1 MVEFSIIF
9 SGIKIFLFEFIFSFE
24 VETSLLDLKMRNV
37 CPLLLLFLL
46 FGFWIDHLLGFT
58 IKSFFSTLS
67 RIKTHK
73 FYILWIYLCFHLLS
87 VSKTSFLNV
96 TVGWLL
102 YAAYCWQYLT
112 LMCYVLIGANLLP
125 IVIWDPQLCWGLI
138 GLRRISLSLY
148 KHLQPLKFFMSTFC
162 NWDTEL
168 FWHLIKQ
175 GSENT
180 S

>member
-1 MVEFSIIF
+1 MS
-9 SGIKIFLFEFIFSFE
+9 SSF
-24 VETSLLDLKMRNV
+24 TFFTLWLLDRY
-37 CPLLLLFLL
+37 
-46 FGFWIDHLLGFT
+46 LLGFT
-58 IKSFFSTLS
+58 IESFFFTLS

-102 YAAYCWQYLT
+102 YAANCWQYLT

-125 IVIWDPQLCWGLI
+125 IVIWEPQLCWGLI

>member
-46 FGFWIDHLLGFT
+46 FGSWIDHLLGFT
-58 IKSFFSTLS
+58 IKSFFLTLS

-73 FYILWIYLCFHLLS
+73 FYIPWIYLCFHLLS

-102 YAAYCWQYLT
+102 YAANCWQYLT
-112 LMCYVLIGANLLP
+112 LMCYVLIRANLLP
-125 IVIWDPQLCWGLI
+125 IVIWEPQLCWGLI

-148 KHLQPLKFFMSTFC
+148 KHLQPLKFFYVNF
-162 NWDTEL
+162 L
-168 FWHLIKQ
+168 
-175 GSENT
+175 
-180 S
+180 

>member
-1 MVEFSIIF
+1 MNFRLFLVV
-9 SGIKIFLFEFIFSFE
+9 IKLFLFEFIFSFE

-37 CPLLLLFLL
+37 RPLLLLFLL

-125 IVIWDPQLCWGLI
+125 IVIWEPQLCWGLI

-148 KHLQPLKFFMSTFC
+148 KHLQPLKFFYVNF
-162 NWDTEL
+162 L
-168 FWHLIKQ
+168 
-175 GSENT
+175 
-180 S
+180 